1 MNPSLLVELFTEEL
15 PPKALSSLGASF
27 SGCLRDELVA
37 AGFVTAATVAK
48 SFATPR
54 RLAVLIPSVLP
65 ESPSRA
71 ETKKLMPAKVAF
83 DAGGKPTPALQKR
96 LEKEGVSLE
105 QAAARI
111 ERKTDAGVENVYL
124 NLAIPGVSLA
134 HGLQSALEKT
144 LAKLPIPK
152 VMGYQL
158 ADGTTTVSFVRPAHA
173 LVALHGADIV
183 PIRILGLDAGRMTH
197 GHRFQGVEN
206 IEVAAADAWE
216 EALRAHGKVIASF
229 EERKA
234 AIERQLVAKAGALG
248 ATLGPAESV
257 APLLDEVTA
266 LVEYPT
272 VYVGEFEAEFLAVP
286 QECLILTMRA
296 NQKYF
301 PLFEPEGKNAGKLT
315 NKFLIVSNMEL
326 QPDGQGG
333 KNIVEGNQR
342 VVRPRLA
349 DARFFFDT
357 DKKVKLAERLPQLAS
372 IVFHNKLGSQLERV
386 RRIELI
392 AEFVAAK
399 LGAPVAEAR
408 EAAQLAKADLTSNM
422 VGEFPEL
429 QGLMGGYYAAHEGR
443 PKAVAQAIKD
453 QYLLRANDLADPGN
467 LVSACLY
474 LADRIELLT
483 GMFGIGNV
491 PTGDKDPFALRR
503 AALGAISVFEQLGNA
518 RAAGSGAV
526 ALSLD
531 ELLALARETFAAGL
545 VPEKTDAAVTAFVYE
560 RYRNQLVTSHDRAAV
575 DAVIALTPPLHEVV
589 ARVKAVIAFCA
600 LPEAPAL
607 AAANKRIRNILKKAA
622 KSGGALNAA
631 LLAEPAEKALHATLL
646 AQEPLVEASFATR
659 DYAGAL
665 KSLAGMRDAVD
676 AFFDQV
682 MVNAEDP
689 ALRANRLALLA
700 RLERLMNR
708 VADISMLSA

>member
-1 MNPSLLVELFTEEL
+1 MNASLLVELFTEEL

-27 SGCLRDELVA
+27 SGSLRDELVA
-37 AGFVTAATVAK
+37 AGFVSASSVVK

-71 ETKKLMPAKVAF
+71 ETKKLMPAKVAY
-83 DAGGKPTPALQKR
+83 DAAGKPTAALQKR
-96 LEKEGVSLE
+96 LEKEGLTLE
-105 QAAARI
+105 QATSQI

-124 NLAIPGVSLA
+124 KLAIPGVKLA
-134 HGLQSALEKT
+134 QGLQTALEKA

-158 ADGTTTVSFVRPAHA
+158 TDGTTTVSFVRPAHA
-173 LVALHGADIV
+173 LVALHGDAIV
-183 PIRILGLDAGRMTH
+183 PIRILGLDAGRITH
-197 GHRFQGVEN
+197 GHRFQGVKD

-234 AIERQLVAKAGALG
+234 AIERQLAAKASALG
-248 ATLGPAESV
+248 ATLGPVESV

-272 VYVGEFEAEFLAVP
+272 VYMGEFEAEFLAVP

-301 PLFEPEGKNAGKLT
+301 PLFDTVGTLT

-326 QPDGQGG
+326 QDP

-386 RRIELI
+386 RRFELI

-453 QYLLRANDLADPGN
+453 QYLLRANDLSDPGN

-503 AALGAISVFEQLGNA
+503 AALGAISVFEQLGHA
-518 RAAGSGAV
+518 RAASSNAV

-531 ELLALARETFAAGL
+531 ELLAFARETFAAGL

-560 RYRNQLVTSHDRAAV
+560 RYRNQLITGLDRAAV
-575 DAVIALTPPLHEVV
+575 DAVVALTPPLHEIV
-589 ARVKAVIAFCA
+589 ARVKAVIAFGA

-607 AAANKRIRNILKKAA
+607 AAANKRIRNILKKAQEQKGA
-622 KSGGALNAA
+622 GGALNAA
-631 LLAEPAEKALHATLL
+631 LLDEPAEKALYAALL
-646 AQEPLVEASFATR
+646 VQEPLVEASFATH

-676 AFFDQV
+676 EFFDRV

-689 ALRANRLALLA
+689 ALRANRLALLS

-708 VADISMLSA
+708 VADISMLSS

>member
-1 MNPSLLVELFTEEL
+1 MSANLLIELFTEEL

-27 SGCLRDELVA
+27 SSTLRDELVA
-37 AGFVTAATVAK
+37 SGFAPASGALK

-54 RLAVLIPSVLP
+54 RLAVLVPGVVE
-65 ESPSRA
+65 ESPGRSESR
-71 ETKKLMPAKVAF
+71 KLMPSKVAF
-83 DAGGKPTPALQKR
+83 DAEGKPTAALQKR
-96 LEKEGVSLE
+96 LEKEG
-105 QAAARI
+105 AAVTQI
-111 ERKTDAGVENVYL
+111 ERRNDGGTENVYL
-124 NLAIPGVSLA
+124 NLSIAGVKLA
-134 HGLQSALEKT
+134 QGLQAALEKT
-144 LAKLPIPK
+144 LARLPIPK

-158 ADGTTTVSFVRPAHA
+158 ADGATTVSFVRPAHG
-173 LVALHGADIV
+173 LVALHGANVV
-183 PIRILGLDAGRMTH
+183 PIRALGLDAGRTTH
-197 GHRFQGVEN
+197 GHRFQGVKD
-206 IEVAAADAWE
+206 IEVATADAYE

-234 AIERQLVAKAGALG
+234 EIERQLTEKAKALG
-248 ATLGPAESV
+248 ASLGAAETV

-272 VYVGEFEAEFLAVP
+272 VYTGEFEAEFLAVP

-301 PLFEPEGKNAGKLT
+301 PLFTEAGKLT
-315 NKFLIVSNMEL
+315 NRFLIVSNMEL
-326 QPDGQGG
+326 QNPR
-333 KNIVEGNQR
+333 NVIEGNQR

-349 DARFFFDT
+349 DARFFFET
-357 DKKVKLAERLPQLAS
+357 DKKVRLADRLPQLAS
-372 IVFHNKLGSQLERV
+372 IVFHNKLGSQLERT

-399 LGAPVAEAR
+399 LGANVEHAR
-408 EAAQLAKADLTSNM
+408 EGAQLAKADLLSGM

-429 QGLMGGYYAAHEGR
+429 QGLMGGYYAENEGR
-443 PKAVAQAIKD
+443 PAPVAQAIRD
-453 QYLLRANDLADPGN
+453 QYLLRANDIGNPGN

-503 AALGAISVFEQLGNA
+503 AALGAISVFEQLGA
-518 RAAGSGAV
+518 MRDAGKV
-526 ALSLD
+526 
-531 ELLALARETFAAGL
+531 LALAEVLAFARETFAAGL
-545 VPEKTDAAVTAFVYE
+545 VPEKTDEAVAAFVYE
-560 RYRNQLVTSHDRAAV
+560 RYRNQLVTAFDRAAV
-575 DAVIALTPPLHEVV
+575 DAVIALAPPLHEVV
-589 ARVKAVIAFCA
+589 ARVKAVIAFGA
-600 LPEAPAL
+600 LPQAPAL
-607 AAANKRIRNILKKAA
+607 AAANKRIRNILKKADRTA
-622 KSGGALNAA
+622 GALDPAR
-631 LLAEPAEKALHATLL
+631 LVEPAERALHTALA
-646 AQEPLVEASFATR
+646 AQEPGVEAALGR
-659 DYAGAL
+659 LDYTGAL
-665 KSLAGMRDAVD
+665 TSLAGLREAVD
-676 AFFDQV
+676 TFFDKV

>member
-1 MNPSLLVELFTEEL
+1 MSASLLVELFTEEL
-15 PPKALSSLGASF
+15 PPKALSSLGVSF
-27 SGCLRDELVA
+27 SGGLRDELVA
-37 AGFVTAATVAK
+37 AGFAPAASVAK

-54 RLAVLIPSVLP
+54 RLAVLIPGVLA
-65 ESPSRA
+65 ESPGRK

-83 DAGGKPTPALQKR
+83 DAAGQPTAALQKR
-96 LEKEGVSLE
+96 LEKEGVSPAD
-105 QAAARI
+105 AASQI
-111 ERKTDAGVENVYL
+111 ERRTDAGVENVYL
-124 NLAIPGVSLA
+124 NLAIAGVALA
-134 HGLQSALEKT
+134 QGLQAALEKT

-158 ADGTTTVSFVRPAHA
+158 DDGTTTVSFVRPAHG
-173 LVALHGADIV
+173 LVALHGAAVV
-183 PIRILGLDAGRMTH
+183 PIRILGIDAGRITH
-197 GHRFQGVEN
+197 GHRFQGVRN
-206 IEVAAADAWE
+206 IEVAAADAYE

-234 AIERQLVAKAGALG
+234 EIERQLGVKAKALG

-266 LVEYPT
+266 LVEFPT
-272 VYVGEFEAEFLAVP
+272 VYVGEFEGEFLAVP

-301 PLFEPEGKNAGKLT
+301 PLFDAAGKLT
-315 NKFLIVSNMEL
+315 NRFLIVSNMEL
-326 QPDGQGG
+326 QDP

-349 DARFFFDT
+349 DARFFFET
-357 DKKVKLAERLPQLAS
+357 DKKLKLAERVPQLAA

-392 AEFVAAK
+392 AEFIAAK
-399 LGAPVAEAR
+399 LGANVAHAR
-408 EAAQLAKADLTSNM
+408 EAAQLAKADLGSNM

-429 QGLMGGYYAAHEGR
+429 QGLMGGYYAEHEGR

-453 QYLLRANDLADPGN
+453 QYLLRANDIGNPDN

-474 LADRIELLT
+474 LADRVELLT
-483 GMFGIGNV
+483 GMFGIGNL

-503 AALGAISVFEQLGNA
+503 AALGAISVFEQLG
-518 RAAGSGAV
+518 AAGRPGATLTL
-526 ALSLD
+526 A
-531 ELLALARETFAAGL
+531 ELLAFARETFPAGL
-545 VPEKTDAAVTAFVYE
+545 VAEATDAAVLAFVYE
-560 RYRNQLVTSHDRAAV
+560 RYRNQLVTTFDRAAV
-575 DAVIALTPPLHEVV
+575 DAVVALTPPLHEVV
-589 ARVKAVIAFCA
+589 ARVKAVIAFGA

-607 AAANKRIRNILKKAA
+607 AAANKRIRNILKKAD
-622 KSGGALNAA
+622 GTRGTIDAA
-631 LLAEPAEKALHATLL
+631 LLAEPAEQALHAALL
-646 AQEPLVEASFATR
+646 AQEPQVEASFAR
-659 DYAGAL
+659 QDYAGAL
-665 KSLAGMRDAVD
+665 KSLAGMREAVD
-676 AFFDQV
+676 AFFDKV

-700 RLERLMNR
+700 QLEPLMNR